1 MYVSITSPN
10 VIRKLIAVYIPS
22 DLHMPSLCSPPVDV
36 AIHKVLPEHQQ
47 RRVRTVRYR
56 VDGFL
61 EAYIDGFQRRR
72 EEQSIIFFQTWN
84 WDAIASV
91 FVFESG

>member
-22 DLHMPSLCSPPVDV
+22 DLHVPSLCSPPVDV

-47 RRVRTVRYR
+47 RRVR
-56 VDGFL
+56 
-61 EAYIDGFQRRR
+61 R
-72 EEQSIIFFQTWN
+72 EER
-84 WDAIASV
+84 
-91 FVFESG
+91 